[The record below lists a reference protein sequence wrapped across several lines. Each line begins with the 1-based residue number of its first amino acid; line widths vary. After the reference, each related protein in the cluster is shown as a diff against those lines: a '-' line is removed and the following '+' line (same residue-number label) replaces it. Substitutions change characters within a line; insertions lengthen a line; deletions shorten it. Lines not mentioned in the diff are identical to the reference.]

1 LHHASVAYHDKAWSM
16 LSYFERTWS
25 ESNVVFRTS
34 RRGHRSR
41 YASSEAF
48 EHEFG
53 HEYLDLAL
61 NLTNV
66 ICSEPHVAAGAEVAR
81 TDATPYPRLSFSAP
95 PESALASGQDQ
106 SRSLVA

>member
-1 LHHASVAYHDKAWSM
+1 MWGRYKRRLCGGFSLQLAYAESHLEMYNTYVAYHDMARSM

-34 RRGHRSR
+34 RRGHRSW
-41 YASSEAF
+41 YVSFEAF

-53 HEYLDLAL
+53 HEYLELAS

-66 ICSEPHVAAGAEVAR
+66 ICSEPHVAA
-81 TDATPYPRLSFSAP
+81 
-95 PESALASGQDQ
+95 
-106 SRSLVA
+106 